1 MSGADVKDLSVLVV
15 DDNEP
20 MRLLLR
26 KMLADLGILDV
37 ITANDGIEALKMM
50 RQRLPDLVL
59 TDQQMAPLDGLEFV
73 RELRTSHDSNVK
85 DIPVI
90 MITGHMAKDVL
101 RNAVKLGV
109 NDFLAKPISPVTLE
123 ERILKIVG

>member
-26 KMLADLGILDV
+26 KMLSDLGILDV
-37 ITANDGIEALKMM
+37 TTANDGIEALKMM
-50 RQRLPDLVL
+50 RQRLPDLVI
-59 TDQQMAPLDGLEFV
+59 TDQQMAPLDGLELV
-73 RELRTSHDSNVK
+73 RELRTSHDANVK

-90 MITGHMAKDVL
+90 MITGHMAKNVL
-101 RNAVKLGV
+101 RDAVKVGV
-109 NDFLAKPISPVTLE
+109 NDFLAKPISPATLK
-123 ERILKIVG
+123 ERVLKVVG

>member
-1 MSGADVKDLSVLVV
+1 MSGVDLRDLSVLVV

-37 ITANDGIEALKMM
+37 TTANDGIEALKMM
-50 RQRLPDLVL
+50 RQRLPDLVI

-73 RELRTSHDSNVK
+73 RELRTSADSNVK

-90 MITGHMAKDVL
+90 MITGHMARDVL
-101 RNAVKLGV
+101 RNAVKVGV
-109 NDFLAKPISPVTLE
+109 NDFLAKPISPVTLK